1 MFEKRFFL
9 LSRKKKKMSEKRDG
23 IKSYYQT
30 KIQEYSV
37 AIKTKQMNLKRLEAQ
52 RNELNNKGKVY
63 KLVDFSF

>member
-1 MFEKRFFL
+1 
-9 LSRKKKKMSEKRDG
+9 MSEKRDG